1 MNNNPTFYFFKI
13 QAEILEALSVF
24 DREDTGFLD
33 RATVENLIRHLG
45 EGLDEAEVE
54 EFVGSLSYDGDGKIS
69 HEEFLKVV
77 LNENWNHFET
87 ILLKDNAMGWSMGG
101 RLIDF

>member
-1 MNNNPTFYFFKI
+1 MQVKMSSLLTIACYVANIIHFKLYSFKI
-13 QAEILEALSVF
+13 KAEILEALSVF

-45 EGLDEAEVE
+45 EGLDEAEIE
-54 EFVGSLSYDGDGKIS
+54 EFVGSLSYNGDGKIS

-77 LNENWNHFET
+77 LNEN
-87 ILLKDNAMGWSMGG
+87 
-101 RLIDF
+101 